1 MRKVFAFILAAVL
14 VPSGLMVAAAQKK
27 TASTAKKSTATAK
40 KSSTTAK
47 KPATSAKKSSSKKSS
62 SKKKTTARSKQT
74 WRSRQLQPTPERY
87 SEIQRALIDKGYLQG
102 EATGKWDQASIDA
115 LRRFQQEQNLDPSGK
130 IDSLSLIALGL
141 GPKYD
146 TAAVAAAPPP
156 VPRAEPRP

>member
-27 TASTAKKSTATAK
+27 KTSSKSSSTKKSTATAK
-40 KSSTTAK
+40 KSTAK
-47 KPATSAKKSSSKKSS
+47 KTSSKKSS
-62 SKKKTTARSKQT
+62 SKKKTTAKSGQT

-87 SEIQRALIDKGYLQG
+87 SDIQRALIEKGYLQG

-115 LRRFQQEQNLDPSGK
+115 LRRFQQEQNLEPSGK

-156 VPRAEPRP
+156 VPR

>member
-27 TASTAKKSTATAK
+27 KTSSKSSSTKKSTATAK
-40 KSSTTAK
+40 KSTAK
-47 KPATSAKKSSSKKSS
+47 KTSSKKSS
-62 SKKKTTARSKQT
+62 SKKKTTAKSGQS

-87 SEIQRALIDKGYLQG
+87 NDIQRALIGKGYLQG

-115 LRRFQQEQNLDPSGK
+115 LRRFQQEQNLEPSGK

-156 VPRAEPRP
+156 VPR